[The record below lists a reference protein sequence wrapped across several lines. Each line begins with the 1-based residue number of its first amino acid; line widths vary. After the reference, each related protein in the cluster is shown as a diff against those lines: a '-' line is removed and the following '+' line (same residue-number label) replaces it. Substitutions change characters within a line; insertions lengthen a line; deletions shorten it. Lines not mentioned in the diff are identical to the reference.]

1 MERET
6 THECLT
12 ASQIRDRDHGVG
24 IGLDDI
30 RSALAGTRMLRL
42 ATEVLG
48 DLPPDIETA
57 EVRAALWQVH
67 EALCKQDLVNLRT
80 YGLSM
85 DFLIIRP
92 INPMNP
98 PEPEVMKQITAA
110 IRTLSELELI
120 VPAD

>member
-1 MERET
+1 MEREAT
-6 THECLT
+6 DERLT

-30 RSALAGTRMLRL
+30 RSALAGTRLLRL
-42 ATEVLG
+42 ATDVLA

-57 EVRAALWQVH
+57 GVCAALWQVH
-67 EALCKQDLVNLRT
+67 EALCKRDLANLRT
-80 YGLSM
+80 YGLSR
-85 DFLIIRP
+85 DYLIIRP

-110 IRTLSELELI
+110 IRTLADLELI

>member
-6 THECLT
+6 TDERLT

-30 RSALAGTRMLRL
+30 RSALVGTRMLRL
-42 ATEVLG
+42 ATDAMA

-57 EVRAALWQVH
+57 AVRAALWEIY
-67 EALCKQDLVNLRT
+67 EALGKKDLANLRA

-85 DFLIIRP
+85 DYLIIRP

-98 PEPEVMKQITAA
+98 PEPAVMKQITAA

>member
-1 MERET
+1 MEREAT
-6 THECLT
+6 DERLT

-42 ATEVLG
+42 ATDALG
-48 DLPPDIETA
+48 DLPPNVETPD
-57 EVRAALWQVH
+57 VRAALGAIH
-67 EALCKQDLVNLRT
+67 EALSQKDLANLRA

-85 DFLIIRP
+85 DYLIIRP

-98 PEPEVMKQITAA
+98 PEPEVMQQITAA
-110 IRTLSELELI
+110 IRTLSELDLI

>member
-1 MERET
+1 MEREA
-6 THECLT
+6 THERLS

-24 IGLDDI
+24 IDLDDI

-57 EVRAALWQVH
+57 EVRATLWQIH
-67 EALCKQDLVNLRT
+67 EALCRREPANLRT

-85 DFLIIRP
+85 DYLIIRP
-92 INPMNP
+92 INLMNP

-110 IRTLSELELI
+110 IRTLSDLELI